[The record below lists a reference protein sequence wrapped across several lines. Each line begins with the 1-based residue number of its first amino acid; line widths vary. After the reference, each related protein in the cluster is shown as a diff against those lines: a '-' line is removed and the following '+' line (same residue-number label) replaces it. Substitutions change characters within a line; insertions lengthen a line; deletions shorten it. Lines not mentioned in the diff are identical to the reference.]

1 VQSAAF
7 RPRQSA
13 VRDRGMELRK
23 LGLKLFIDQQ
33 KRLQSAPDITV
44 ASGHDFIDGGL
55 M

>member
-1 VQSAAF
+1 MQNAAF
-7 RPRQSA
+7 RSRQSA
-13 VRDRGMELRK
+13 MGDHGMQLCQ

-33 KRLQSAPDITV
+33 KCLQGTPDIAV